1 MTEIYTNDRKVVIKA
16 KASFAE
22 CTPEEIQAILT
33 RRYFLQIKKFT
44 ELEFKISLVILLV
57 ENISE
62 KKFKKLSREE
72 KVRHFNYIRW
82 AIKDNVTT
90 RPFDVLKIKNK
101 KFIFPEENFTDTT
114 ALEFAMA
121 NIFYLQFT
129 NKEREKGNV
138 DALYNLMAIFIRPRH
153 KNFWNWKRQKV
164 REEYDSKKADET
176 AKFLRENM
184 PFGMTMA
191 FLQWFEFT
199 NNNFL
204 ERNRELLEGGSG
216 RPLFYNGEGWI
227 AMLEDIAESRVH
239 GDFDEVCLKPVHTI
253 FMYLRHTKTKLD
265 RQIEDQEAANS
276 FVPE

>member
-1 MTEIYTNDRKVVIKA
+1 MTEIYTDDTKAIIKA
-16 KASFAE
+16 KSSFSE
-22 CTPEEIQAILT
+22 CTSDEIQAILT
-33 RRYFLQIKKFT
+33 RRYLTQQGKFT
-44 ELEFKISLVILLV
+44 ELQFKISLVTLLV
-57 ENISE
+57 ENMTE
-62 KKFKKLSREE
+62 KKFMKLEDEE
-72 KVRHFNYIRW
+72 KIRYFNRIRW
-82 AIKDNVTT
+82 ATT
-90 RPFDVLKIKNK
+90 ETVKSRPFDVLKIKNK
-101 KFIFPEENFTDTT
+101 KFIFPEENYTNTNS
-114 ALEFAMA
+114 LEFAMA

-129 NKEREKGNV
+129 NQEKPNAM
-138 DALYNLMAIFIRPRH
+138 ALYDLMAIFIRPRSE
-153 KNFWNWKRQKV
+153 KFWDWKREKI

-184 PFGMTMA
+184 PFGMTIA

-239 GDFDEVCLKPVHTI
+239 GDFDQVCQKPVHTI

-265 RQIEDQEAANS
+265 RQIEEQEAAME